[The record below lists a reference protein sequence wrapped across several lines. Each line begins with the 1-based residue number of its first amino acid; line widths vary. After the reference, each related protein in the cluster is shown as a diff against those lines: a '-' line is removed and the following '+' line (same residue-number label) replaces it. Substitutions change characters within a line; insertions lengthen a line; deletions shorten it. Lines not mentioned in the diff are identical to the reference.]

1 MKVAV
6 HERQHPL
13 GGMAQRFYRP
23 PPEFAQASSNAVLE
37 AIVEPVR
44 VDSASPSAH
53 LTNWARTFA
62 TDDASTDDGAFS
74 QVSRHVFAPSSI
86 EHVVAIVELARRHA
100 MPTRAVGRRHSPSD
114 LPFSLGWTVRTD
126 ELHGIVHLDT
136 RKREVCVLAGT
147 YIETLSASLAKH
159 GFGFSNLGSISQQTI
174 AGLISTASH
183 GSGIHFPAMSAY
195 VRALDVVCP
204 LASGTQVVHCDRDE
218 RPDLFNASLCGLGA
232 TGVIVTVTLAIEPAF
247 RLRQVCED
255 VPEDELLGAPDDA
268 SLLCAPDQLS
278 VEPYDTFIEHPSWLG
293 TMLAHGVP
301 LPSPPTLA
309 QAPTSKG
316 PAHVYPFE
324 PASAAPPALIPWHV
338 ASVQAHIESL
348 VASAEH
354 VRFLWSPHAHMITV
368 DRASRTDE
376 RRTPSQT
383 SRIAPPLIK
392 ALLFASR
399 FHASLPAPVSRAAF
413 ALTHARAPPVPR
425 NELDTPGG
433 LRPVRTDTAISV
445 RVDDAPRV
453 FNFDCL
459 CEQYTTEY
467 AVPFEYTGAA
477 LVAIR
482 AWLQEEHAR
491 PDGERIHFPIEV
503 RFVDADGIWLS
514 PSYGRR
520 TCYIGLVQYRP
531 YRWPV
536 RYRRLFARF
545 EALMRQFDGRPHWA
559 KTHTAY
565 RPELLT
571 LYPHLPDWLRTVATY
586 DPQRLLVNPYVARHL
601 LDEHAAGR
609 QGTFRRRRCRL

>member
-74 QVSRHVFAPSSI
+74 QVTRHVFAPTSI

-100 MPTRAVGRRHSPSD
+100 MPIRAVGRRHSPSD

-147 YIETLSASLAKH
+147 YIETLTASLAKH

-195 VRALDVVCP
+195 VRALDMVCP
-204 LASGTQVVHCDRDE
+204 LASGTQVVHCHRDE

-301 LPSPPTLA
+301 LPSPPTFSR
-309 QAPTSKG
+309 APTSKG
-316 PAHVYPFE
+316 PAHVYPL
-324 PASAAPPALIPWHV
+324 SLI
-338 ASVQAHIESL
+338 HI
-348 VASAEH
+348 
-354 VRFLWSPHAHMITV
+354 
-368 DRASRTDE
+368 
-376 RRTPSQT
+376 
-383 SRIAPPLIK
+383 
-392 ALLFASR
+392 
-399 FHASLPAPVSRAAF
+399 
-413 ALTHARAPPVPR
+413 
-425 NELDTPGG
+425 
-433 LRPVRTDTAISV
+433 
-445 RVDDAPRV
+445 
-453 FNFDCL
+453 
-459 CEQYTTEY
+459 
-467 AVPFEYTGAA
+467 
-477 LVAIR
+477 
-482 AWLQEEHAR
+482 
-491 PDGERIHFPIEV
+491 
-503 RFVDADGIWLS
+503 
-514 PSYGRR
+514 
-520 TCYIGLVQYRP
+520 
-531 YRWPV
+531 
-536 RYRRLFARF
+536 
-545 EALMRQFDGRPHWA
+545 
-559 KTHTAY
+559 
-565 RPELLT
+565 
-571 LYPHLPDWLRTVATY
+571 
-586 DPQRLLVNPYVARHL
+586 
-601 LDEHAAGR
+601 
-609 QGTFRRRRCRL
+609 